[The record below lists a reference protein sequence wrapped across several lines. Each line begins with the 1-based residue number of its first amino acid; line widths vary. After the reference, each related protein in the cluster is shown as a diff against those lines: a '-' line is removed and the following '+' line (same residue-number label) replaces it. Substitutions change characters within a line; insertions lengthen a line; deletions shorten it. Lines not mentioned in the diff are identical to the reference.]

1 MSPTLRAPGPR
12 PGVEKVRRHYGEHP
26 AHLLVLLASFGIA
39 VIAFGPLLNDR
50 PVAVASWFAGAAI
63 LHDGLFA
70 AAYIGADAILVR
82 LWRRRPGRVAWIN
95 FVRVPAAIS
104 AIMLI
109 VYSPVILGKAT
120 SFEGKT
126 LRSTDAYLGH
136 WLTVTAVLA
145 ATSATWYVARVLV
158 VRHHTRAPH

>member
-12 PGVEKVRRHYGEHP
+12 PGVEKIRRRYGAHP
-26 AHLLVLLASFGIA
+26 GHLLVLLASFVITLIA
-39 VIAFGPLLNDR
+39 LGPLLTDR
-50 PVAVASWFAGAAI
+50 PIAVATWFAGSAI
-63 LHDGLFA
+63 LHDGIFVL
-70 AAYIGADAILVR
+70 AYIGVDTLLVR

-95 FVRVPAAIS
+95 FVRVPAVIS

-120 SFEGKT
+120 SFESKT

-136 WLTVTAVLA
+136 WLVVTAVLA
-145 ATSATWYVARVLV
+145 GISLAWYLARLLV
-158 VRHHTRAPH
+158 VRRAGPVPG